1 MVGWRR
7 EIGWAYKLHVGMLL
21 ALGAVKS
28 GYACDSGLMIGGVGW
43 SLKRKV
49 WGEGVGGG
57 SANAASVSHLR
68 RLSSLRNYSQP
79 FTGWAN
85 FCRAY
90 RARRTR
96 SQKSRPFA
104 NALRMNPLGMNSF
117 RIHETGPA
125 PRKPGRG
132 RSSRLGR
139 ARAGAASS
147 APTESGYGST
157 HPR

>member
-1 MVGWRR
+1 MVGLRR

-68 RLSSLRNYSQP
+68 RLSFLWNYSQLL
-79 FTGWAN
+79 
-85 FCRAY
+85 
-90 RARRTR
+90 RARLT
-96 SQKSRPFA
+96 SAAPT
-104 NALRMNPLGMNSF
+104 ALDER
-117 RIHETGPA
+117 EV
-125 PRKPGRG
+125 K
-132 RSSRLGR
+132 
-139 ARAGAASS
+139 RAGPSRMRS
-147 APTESGYGST
+147 L
-157 HPR
+157 